1 MTSPD
6 ASRHIMLLKINQK
19 ENTGPERSFM
29 GKVDDSKLDLLS
41 SISGT
46 QRWKEEHRIPKIVLT
61 FKHAL

>member
-29 GKVDDSKLDLLS
+29 GKVDDSKLLS
-41 SISGT
+41 SNSGT
-46 QRWKEEHRIPKIVLT
+46 QRWKEEYRIPKIVLT